1 MADFTVGEE
10 VMFDEERYVVA
21 GISDEKPKR
30 YRLLATSKE
39 GAKFVWVDE
48 SELEPMNSYLNPND
62 DTAKY

>member
-21 GISDEKPKR
+21 SISDDEPKR
-30 YRLLATSKE
+30 YRLLATGKK
-39 GAKFVWVDE
+39 GAKFVWAGVED
-48 SELEPMNSYLNPND
+48 LEPMTSYLDPND